1 MEFDWSEE
9 DAAFRQELRDFL
21 ARELPDRWWSLV
33 PGEEPASDFTFDFC
47 RKLGEAGLLAPHWPS
62 EYGGRDASGWQFII
76 LGEELWRAGEPR
88 GAQYMNVNWIGP
100 AIMSAGTE
108 EQKAYH
114 LRRITAGDVIW
125 CQGFSEPAA
134 GTDLASLTL
143 SARRESDEYV
153 LNGTKIW
160 TSYASSAHWCFV
172 LARTDPDSSGNRG
185 ISIFL
190 VPTGI
195 EGFTIEPLDTMLDVH
210 VVHRLTFDDVRV
222 PASAM
227 LGTEHDGWS
236 VIRDALAHERIG
248 GPRYA
253 RSEMVLDRIRERCV
267 ESGMWRSA
275 ACRAQFGRARAAID
289 ASRALAYQVID
300 DRVKDRPNGPIVNL
314 ARVAMVR
321 AERAVAE
328 VALAWLADDALELG
342 SIANSQLKTSMIA
355 GLGGG
360 SVEVQLNLISRALFA
375 PARAAG

>member
-1 MEFDWSEE
+1 MEYRWSP
-9 DAAFRQELRDFL
+9 DDLAFRDEVRGFL
-21 ARELPDRWWSLV
+21 DRELPPRWFSLV
-33 PGEEPASDFTFDFC
+33 PGEEPASDFTFEFC
-47 RKLGEAGLLAPHWPS
+47 RKLGEHGLMAPHWPS
-62 EYGGRDASGWQFII
+62 QYGGRDASGWQFII

-88 GAQYMNVNWIGP
+88 GAQYMNVNWLGP
-100 AIMSAGTE
+100 AIMAAGSD

-125 CQGFSEPAA
+125 CQGFSEKEA

-143 SARRESDEYV
+143 SARREGGEYV
-153 LNGTKIW
+153 LDGTKIW
-160 TSYASSAHWCFV
+160 TSYASWADFCFV
-172 LARTDPDSSGNRG
+172 LARTDPESTGSRG

-195 EGFTIEPLDTMLDVH
+195 PGFTIEPIDTMLDVH
-210 VVHRLTFDDVRV
+210 VVHRLTFDEVRV
-222 PASAM
+222 DASTM
-227 LGTEHDGWS
+227 LGREHHGWA

-253 RSEMVLDRIRERCV
+253 RAEMVLDQIQAICEADGR
-267 ESGMWRSA
+267 WRRHDV
-275 ACRAQFGRARAAID
+275 RAQFGHARTAID
-289 ASRALAYQVID
+289 ASRYLAYNVID

-321 AERAVAE
+321 AERAVADI
-328 VALAWLADDALELG
+328 ALNWLAADSLRLG

-360 SVEVQLNLISRALFA
+360 SVEVQLNLIARALFDA
-375 PARAAG
+375 KGA

>member
-1 MEFDWSEE
+1 MEFSWSEE

-33 PGEEPASDFTFDFC
+33 PGEEPASDFTFAFC

-108 EQKAYH
+108 EQKRYH

-134 GTDLASLTL
+134 GTDLAALTL
-143 SARRESDEYV
+143 SARREDDEYV
-153 LNGTKIW
+153 LDGTKIW

-172 LARTDPDSSGNRG
+172 LARTDPDSTGSRG

-195 EGFTIEPLDTMLDVH
+195 DGFTIEPLDTMLDVH
-210 VVHRLTFDDVRV
+210 VVHRLTFDEVRV
-222 PASAM
+222 PASGM
-227 LGTEHDGWS
+227 LGAEHEGWS

-253 RSEMVLDRIRERCV
+253 RSEMVLDRVQQRCV
-267 ESGMWRSA
+267 ASGAWASA
-275 ACRAQFGRARAAID
+275 DCRAQFGRARAAID
-289 ASRALAYQVID
+289 ASRVLAHQVID
-300 DRVKDRPNGPIVNL
+300 DRVKDRPNGPIVNI

-328 VALAWLADDALELG
+328 VALSWLADDALDLG

-375 PARAAG
+375 PSGATG